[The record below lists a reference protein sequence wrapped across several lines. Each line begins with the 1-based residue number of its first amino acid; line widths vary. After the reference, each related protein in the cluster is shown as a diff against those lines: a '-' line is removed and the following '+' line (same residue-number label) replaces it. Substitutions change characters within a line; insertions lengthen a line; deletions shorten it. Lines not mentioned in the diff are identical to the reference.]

1 MELASIF
8 PSRYVKASDLKGREI
23 TVVIARAE
31 VEKLGDDNKLV
42 LYFQGAEK
50 GLVTNR
56 TNADRVSYLYGS
68 NTDQWI
74 GHEIVLYVDLVS
86 FQGRTVEAIR
96 VKPPAKRADTHPPA
110 PRVPASAA
118 TPIDLDDSVP
128 F

>member
-1 MELASIF
+1 MELATIF
-8 PSRYVKASDLKGREI
+8 PSKYVKASDLKGREV

-96 VKPPAKRADTHPPA
+96 VKPPAKRADVQPPA
-110 PRVPASAA
+110 PRIPASAA

>member
-1 MELASIF
+1 MELANIF
-8 PSRYVKASDLKGREI
+8 PSKYVKAADLKGREI

-42 LYFQGAEK
+42 LYFQGREK

-74 GHEIVLYVDLVS
+74 GREIILYVDLVS

-96 VKPPAKRADTHPPA
+96 IKPPARAAASPTIPKHGPVDDEPP
-110 PRVPASAA
+110 PPEM
-118 TPIDLDDSVP
+118 DDR

>member
-74 GHEIVLYVDLVS
+74 GREIVLYVDLVS

-96 VKPPAKRADTHPPA
+96 VKPPIKRADVQAPA
-110 PRVPASAA
+110 QRVPASAS
-118 TPIDLDDSVP
+118 TPVDLNDEIP

>member
-1 MELASIF
+1 MELANIF
-8 PSRYVKASDLKGREI
+8 PSKYVKASDLKGREV

-96 VKPPAKRADTHPPA
+96 VKPPAKRADAQPPA
-110 PRVPASAA
+110 QRVPASTA
-118 TPIDLDDSVP
+118 TPIDLDDSIP

>member
-1 MELASIF
+1 MELANIF
-8 PSRYVKASDLKGREI
+8 PSKYVKASDLKGREV

-96 VKPPAKRADTHPPA
+96 VKPPAKRADVQQPA
-110 PRVPASAA
+110 QRIPASAA